1 MNCYSAHLSVDVHC
15 SLKQK
20 KKNYILF
27 SRTSLFLF
35 FIHFIKSS
43 HSFTLIL
50 TLSRSS
56 LIPLKLH
63 SLNVAAIVKLTPVQY
78 NLLLFSFFFL
88 FFFFILSNPV
98 SFTLSRSL
106 SSLIS
111 SLSSSLS
118 QRRCHRQVH
127 SGLSS
132 SLSQRRRPDHR
143 QRRRHRQVQT
153 HAADL
158 PQTHFSSTDPL
169 QVSCLCL
176 LHVMLWVFDLGI
188 TSSSADPPIHFGF
201 LIWIHFMWMSLF
213 FIFDCC
219 YGLLAW

>member
-1 MNCYSAHLSVDVHC
+1 MHIY
-15 SLKQK
+15 LKQK
-20 KKNYILF
+20 KKNNILF

-35 FIHFIKSS
+35 FIHFIKSG

-56 LIPLKLH
+56 LVPHKLH
-63 SLNVAAIVKLTPVQY
+63 SLNVATIVKLTPIRY
-78 NLLLFSFFFL
+78 NLLLLSFLFFL
-88 FFFFILSNPV
+88 FFFILSNPV
-98 SFTLSRSL
+98 SFTLSRSP

-118 QRRCHRQVH
+118 Q
-127 SGLSS
+127 L
-132 SLSQRRRPDHR
+132 RRPDHR
-143 QRRRHRQVQT
+143 IRRRHRQVQT
-153 HAADL
+153 HAANL
-158 PQTHFSSTDPL
+158 PQTHFSSADPL

-176 LHVMLWVFDLGI
+176 LHVMLWVFDLDI
-188 TSSSADPPIHFGF
+188 TSSSANPPIHFGF

-219 YGLLAW
+219 SGLLAW